1 LWISRWERDFS
12 GQGMQAVIL
21 KRRMEMIL
29 VARRAAEAQKREK
42 SVS

>member
-1 LWISRWERDFS
+1 VRDFS

-29 VARRAAEAQKREK
+29 VRRAACAQKEEK